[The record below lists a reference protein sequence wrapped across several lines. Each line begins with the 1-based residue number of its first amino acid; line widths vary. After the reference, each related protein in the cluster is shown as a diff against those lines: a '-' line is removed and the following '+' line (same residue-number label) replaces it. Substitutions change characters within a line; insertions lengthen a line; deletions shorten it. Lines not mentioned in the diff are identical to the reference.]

1 MAKRARRYL
10 CKECG
15 GVHLKWS
22 GKCPDCGAWDTLE
35 EYITDAATIAALEGG
50 AMGAMGD
57 SGGSSSSGDPWSVGG
72 LAGITPAVPLS
83 EVSTQE
89 LARETTGI
97 GELDRALGGG
107 FVPGSAVLVGG
118 DPGIGKSTLMLQAVS
133 TVAARGRRA
142 LYVSSEE
149 SAQQVKLRA
158 ERILTDTALVPC
170 QNHASGGAAAAGS
183 KDAVAARDANL
194 FLLSDTNL
202 GRILEQARRTM
213 PAVMV
218 VDSIQLVHRADVEA
232 VPGSVSQLRRSCL
245 DLVQFAKATGTVV
258 VIVGHV
264 TKEGDLAGPRM
275 LEHMVDCVLGFEG
288 DRHHAYRVVRAVKNR
303 FGSTHEIGLFEMTS
317 AGLAEVIEGSF
328 DGATE
333 LRPGVVVVPTL
344 AGSRC
349 LLAEV
354 QALAATGILGSAK
367 RKSSGIDSGRLAMM
381 IAVLEKHA
389 GLRLGDQDIFAS
401 AGGGLRLN
409 EPATDLAIGLAVA
422 GAFLGRLMPAA
433 STAIGE
439 VALSGEVRPVR
450 TIEVRLAEA
459 ARRGCKL
466 AIIPKRMLSSTKAPK
481 GMRLHGVAT
490 IYDAVQLLES
500 PPK

>member
-1 MAKRARRYL
+1 MAKRARRFL

-35 EYITDAATIAALEGG
+35 EFITDAATVAALEGAAAGDVGVGGG
-50 AMGAMGD
+50 AGGGA
-57 SGGSSSSGDPWSVGG
+57 GDPWTVGG

-118 DPGIGKSTLMLQAVS
+118 DPGIGKSTLLLQAVS
-133 TVAARGRRA
+133 TVASRGRRA

-158 ERILTDTALVPC
+158 ERILAD
-170 QNHASGGAAAAGS
+170 ASLGSGAS
-183 KDAVAARDANL
+183 LAARDANL

-202 GRILEQARRTM
+202 ARILEQARRTM

-264 TKEGDLAGPRM
+264 TKDGDLAGPRM

-466 AIIPKRMLSSTKAPK
+466 AIIPKRMLQSTKPPK

-490 IYDAVQLLES
+490 IYDAVQVLES

>member
-1 MAKRARRYL
+1 MAKRARRFL

-50 AMGAMGD
+50 DGTGA
-57 SGGSSSSGDPWSVGG
+57 GGLGGSGDPWTVGG
-72 LAGITPAVPLS
+72 LAGITSAVPLS
-83 EVSTQE
+83 DVSTQE
-89 LARETTGI
+89 LTRETTGI

-118 DPGIGKSTLMLQAVS
+118 DPGIGKSTLLLQAVS
-133 TVAARGRRA
+133 TVAARGRRT

-158 ERILTDTALVPC
+158 ERILTDETLK
-170 QNHASGGAAAAGS
+170 GAANPKASA
-183 KDAVAARDANL
+183 AARDANL

-202 GRILEQARRTM
+202 SRILEQARRTM

-218 VDSIQLVHRADVEA
+218 VDSIQLVHRADVDA

-258 VIVGHV
+258 VIIGHV

-317 AGLAEVIEGSF
+317 TGLAEVIEGSF

-333 LRPGVVVVPTL
+333 LRPGVVVVPML

-354 QALAATGILGSAK
+354 QSLAAAGFLGSAK

-490 IYDAVQLLES
+490 VYDAVQLLES